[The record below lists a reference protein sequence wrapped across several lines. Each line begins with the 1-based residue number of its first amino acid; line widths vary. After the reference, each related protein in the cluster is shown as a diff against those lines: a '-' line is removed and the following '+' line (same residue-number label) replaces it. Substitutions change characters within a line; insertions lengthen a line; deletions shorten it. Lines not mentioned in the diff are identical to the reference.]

1 MPKLLVID
9 DEPNI
14 TFTIA
19 ETLGSAKLQVLT
31 AGTAREGIELLR
43 RQRPDVVLCDVRLPD
58 MSGLDAFDQMHAIDS
73 RVPVIIMTAFAKT
86 ETAIEAMRR
95 GAFEYLVKPM
105 DFKALQQAVKRALEV
120 SRLSHVPAVVGEA
133 ESEDDDPNTERI
145 IGLSPAMQEVY
156 KTIGRIAAQDATV
169 LILGESGTGKELVAR
184 AIYHYSQRID
194 KPFLAVNCAALPEAL
209 LESELFGHEKGA
221 FTGADQR
228 RIGKFEQVNGGTIFL
243 DEIGDMSPA
252 TQAKALRLLQQQQF
266 ERIGGNTT
274 IQTDVRIIAATN
286 QDLATMVAEGK
297 FRQDLF
303 YRLNGY
309 TIRLPALRERREDI
323 PALRDHF
330 VKVCNREL
338 SKNVRTVTPEAQA
351 ILNSHDWPGNVRELQ
366 SAIKFAMIHSTTDV
380 LTPDCLPED
389 CRPKNADNVAI
400 ATVESNSSLDVTNA
414 VEPVTLPMPFL
425 PSPSSDLNIREM
437 TRRLLAEGQTDLYR
451 QLLSAVDL
459 VVLEETMC
467 HFDGN
472 QLQTSERLG
481 ISRMT
486 LRNKLRTLGLL
497 AERVDGS
504 ETSS

>member
-19 ETLGSAKLQVLT
+19 ETLGSAELQVLT

-58 MSGLDAFDQMHAIDS
+58 MSGLDAFDQMHKIDS

-105 DFKALQQAVKRALEV
+105 DFKALKQAVKRAIEV
-120 SRLSHVPAVVGEA
+120 SRLSHVAAVVGDA
-133 ESEDDDPNTERI
+133 ESEDDDPNTEHI
-145 IGLSPAMQEVY
+145 IGLSASMQEVY
-156 KTIGRIAAQDATV
+156 KTIGRVAAQDATV

-184 AIYHYSQRID
+184 AIYHYSQRLQ

-323 PALRDHF
+323 PALLNHF
-330 VKVCNREL
+330 VKVCNRDL
-338 SKNVRTVTPEAQA
+338 GKNVHTVTPETQA
-351 ILNSHDWPGNVRELQ
+351 ILNAHDWPGNVRELQ
-366 SAIKFAMIHSTTDV
+366 SAIKFAMIHATTDV

-389 CRPKNADNVAI
+389 CRPKSAEVAVI
-400 ATVESNSSLDVTNA
+400 PTAESNSSLDVTKI
-414 VEPVTLPMPFL
+414 VEPVAPPIL
-425 PSPSSDLNIREM
+425 SPAPTGSDLNIRDM
-437 TRRLLAEGQTDLYR
+437 IRHLLADGQTDLYR
-451 QLLSAVDL
+451 QIQSAVDL
-459 VVLEETMC
+459 VILEETMR
-467 HFDGN
+467 HLDGN
-472 QLQTSERLG
+472 QLQASERLG
-481 ISRMT
+481 LSRMT
-486 LRNKLRTLGLL
+486 LRNKLRSLGLI
-497 AERVDGS
+497 ADKS
-504 ETSS
+504 EGTEAAN

>member
-19 ETLGSAKLQVLT
+19 ETLGSDELQVLT

-58 MSGLDAFDQMHAIDS
+58 LSGLDAFDRMHEIDP

-105 DFKALQQAVKRALEV
+105 DFQALKQTVQRALEV
-120 SRLSHVPAVVGEA
+120 SRLSHVPAVLGEL
-133 ESEDDDPNTERI
+133 ESDEDDPNAERI

-156 KTIGRIAAQDATV
+156 KTVGRVASQDATV

-184 AIYHYSQRID
+184 AIYHYSQRSQ
-194 KPFLAVNCAALPEAL
+194 KPFLAVNCAALSESL

-228 RIGKFEQVNGGTIFL
+228 RIGKFEQVHGGTIFL
-243 DEIGDMSPA
+243 DEIGDMSAA

-266 ERIGGNTT
+266 ERIGGSTT

-286 QDLATMVAEGK
+286 QDLAAMVADGR

-303 YRLNGY
+303 YRLSGF

-323 PALRDHF
+323 PALLNHF
-330 VKVCNREL
+330 VNVCNREL
-338 SKNVRTVTPEAQA
+338 GKNVHTVTPEARA
-351 ILNSHDWPGNVRELQ
+351 ILESHDWPGNVREFQ
-366 SAIKFAMIHSTTDV
+366 SAIKFAMVHATTDV
-380 LTPDCLPED
+380 LTPDCLPEN
-389 CRPKNADNVAI
+389 CRPKTNGDSAA
-400 ATVESNSSLDVTNA
+400 SSEERLVTNA
-414 VEPVTLPMPFL
+414 SE
-425 PSPSSDLNIREM
+425 SPSIAVATNLGPDSSDSKLDIVEL
-437 TRRLLAEGQTDLYR
+437 TRRLLAAGQTDLYR
-451 QLLSAVDL
+451 QLIAAVDRTI
-459 VVLEETMC
+459 LEETMR
-467 HFDGN
+467 HLDGN
-472 QLQTSERLG
+472 QLQTAERLG

-486 LRNKLRTLGLL
+486 LRNKLRSLGLL
-497 AERVDGS
+497 AEKPEGDD
-504 ETSS
+504 T